1 MCSQSSDIS
10 QMREITNSQ
19 RVNRGKKLAHSIDD
33 SKTARKAAKLVW
45 MFLSDADAKPFTLT
59 SHDALWPV
67 GLSLEEK
74 MTMKQPRTLKFK
86 TTEDG
91 EFTASFVGKV
101 KRVQQ
106 DEATEVLTKK
116 RKNRMDEP
124 AANISSLR

>member
-1 MCSQSSDIS
+1 
-10 QMREITNSQ
+10 
-19 RVNRGKKLAHSIDD
+19 
-33 SKTARKAAKLVW
+33 
-45 MFLSDADAKPFTLT
+45 
-59 SHDALWPV
+59 
-67 GLSLEEK
+67 

-116 RKNRMDEP
+116 RINRMDEP

>member
-1 MCSQSSDIS
+1 MCSQSSVIS
-10 QMREITNSQ
+10 QMREITNRQ

-33 SKTARKAAKLVW
+33 SKTARKASKLVW
-45 MFLSDADAKPFTLT
+45 MFLSDADTKPFTLT

-74 MTMKQPRTLKFK
+74 MTMKQPRTFMFK

-101 KRVQQ
+101 KRVEQ
-106 DEATEVLTKK
+106 DEATELLTKK

>member
-1 MCSQSSDIS
+1 
-10 QMREITNSQ
+10 
-19 RVNRGKKLAHSIDD
+19 
-33 SKTARKAAKLVW
+33 
-45 MFLSDADAKPFTLT
+45 MFLSDADTKPFTLT

-74 MTMKQPRTLKFK
+74 MTMKQPRTLM
-86 TTEDG
+86 TTDVG

-101 KRVQQ
+101 KRLQQ

-124 AANISSLR
+124 AANIRTLR